1 MSLAI
6 FDLDNT
12 LIGGDSDYLW
22 GEFLCDE
29 GIISDRQSFE
39 KKNDYFY
46 QQYELGLLDIYA
58 WAEFSFEIL
67 SHYSINELEAFHV
80 KFMAQKIEPIFLE
93 KAQDCINSHKKNGD
107 TVLVITASNTFVTAP
122 IVKRYGINHLLATE
136 PEIVSGRYTGK
147 VSGIPCFKSGKIE
160 NLMPWLERNGESL
173 KDSTFYSDSHNDL
186 PLLELVDNPVAV
198 NADKILAKI
207 AQTNGWDI
215 LNWRYEQRQDKLQT

>member
-46 QQYELGLLDIYA
+46 QQYELGSLDIYA

-67 SHYSINELEAFHV
+67 SHHSINELEALHL
-80 KFMAQKIEPIFLE
+80 KFMAQKIEPIFLK
-93 KAQDCINSHKKNGD
+93 KAQDCINNHKGNGD

-147 VSGIPCFKSGKIE
+147 VTGIPCFKSGKIE

-186 PLLELVDNPVAV
+186 PLLEIVDNPVAV

-207 AQTNGWDI
+207 AQTKGWDI
-215 LNWRYEQRQDKLQT
+215 LNWR

>member
-46 QQYELGLLDIYA
+46 QQYELGSLNIYA

-67 SHYSINELEAFHV
+67 SHYSIDELEAFHL
-80 KFMAQKIEPIFLE
+80 KFMAQKIEPIFLK
-93 KAQDCINSHKKNGD
+93 KAQDCINSHKENGD

-122 IVKRYGINHLLATE
+122 IVKRYGINHLIATE

-173 KDSTFYSDSHNDL
+173 KDSTFYSDSHNDIL
-186 PLLELVDNPVAV
+186 LLELVENAVVV
-198 NADKILAKI
+198 NADAKLTLIARKKGWKIV
-207 AQTNGWDI
+207 D
-215 LNWRYEQRQDKLQT
+215 WR

>member
-46 QQYELGLLDIYA
+46 QQYELGSLDIYA

-67 SHYSINELEAFHV
+67 SHYSINELEAFHL
-80 KFMAQKIEPIFLE
+80 KFMSQKIEPILLE
-93 KAQDCINSHKKNGD
+93 KAQDCINSHKENGD

-122 IVKRYGINHLLATE
+122 IVKRYGINHLIATE

-207 AQTNGWDI
+207 AQTKGWDI
-215 LNWRYEQRQDKLQT
+215 LNWR

>member
-46 QQYELGLLDIYA
+46 QQYELGSLDIYA

-67 SHYSINELEAFHV
+67 SHYSINELEAFHL
-80 KFMAQKIEPIFLE
+80 KFMAQKIEPILLE
-93 KAQDCINSHKKNGD
+93 KAQDCINSHKENGD

-147 VSGIPCFKSGKIE
+147 VTGIPCFKSGKIE

-215 LNWRYEQRQDKLQT
+215 LNWR